1 MAMRLLVCICC
12 IATSSATGVWSE
24 SQFKSKYDAHV
35 KAMDSAQVKIANAEI
50 VGEAIPAG
58 QPEREMH
65 RWYQDVNAAVKA
77 DAKAIMDKTVAD
89 ALGNY
94 PTADCMTKIGTASKN
109 NVGTW
114 QTLYP
119 IYLSVS
125 GDVVQA
131 DAAAATAQVAATAAT
146 KAVAQ
151 AAGAAAIAAANK
163 VKTTATAAAATAS
176 AAAIACQC
184 VHALSGAEKDL
195 AIKAGFHSKLFDLF
209 QRGMTAALTAP
220 VSMATVSTFVTGTL
234 GTSLPGSAPEGQL
247 TQPMYSAADATLRV
261 SMMRAMV
268 SELNGQLP
276 VV

>member
-1 MAMRLLVCICC
+1 
-12 IATSSATGVWSE
+12 
-24 SQFKSKYDAHV
+24 
-35 KAMDSAQVKIANAEI
+35 MDSAQVKIANAEI

-58 QPEREMH
+58 KPEREMH

-94 PTADCMTKIGTASKN
+94 PTADCMTKIGTAKKN

-131 DAAAATAQVAATAAT
+131 DAAAATATVAAAAAPADAALKATAAT
-146 KAVAQ
+146 
-151 AAGAAAIAAANK
+151 
-163 VKTTATAAAATAS
+163 AT

-209 QRGMTAALTAP
+209 QVGMTAALTAP
-220 VSMATVSTFVTGTL
+220 LSMAKVSTFVTGTL
-234 GTSLPGSAPEGQL
+234 GTSVPGSGPEGQL